1 MVTLPPQHFINMNQ
15 YDQGKRVR
23 ERALPQLM
31 SRRLVN
37 SITAQK
43 VEDILGQG
51 MASLRL
57 VNLKAG
63 AIEQSDTLSQK

>member
-1 MVTLPPQHFINMNQ
+1 MIKM
-15 YDQGKRVR
+15 
-23 ERALPQLM
+23 
-31 SRRLVN
+31 LVN
-37 SITAQK
+37 SIITQK

-51 MASLRL
+51 LASLRL

>member
-1 MVTLPPQHFINMNQ
+1 MIKM
-15 YDQGKRVR
+15 
-23 ERALPQLM
+23 
-31 SRRLVN
+31 LVN
-37 SITAQK
+37 SIITQK